1 MALHELELWDGR
13 HTWCHGFRDGLPW
26 WRWRWAPDGL
36 MTRRQL
42 HAAGRRLRPR
52 QEPYGLITC
61 HRGKR
66 VGVLFRVDQTLPA
79 ARITEAKR
87 AAAAAMER
95 GARTC
100 PGCRELR
107 SYRIPA
113 STRRCWVCMDASGD
127 YGQPPAVA

>member
-1 MALHELELWDGR
+1 MAIHDLELWDGR
-13 HTWCHGFRDGLPW
+13 QTWCHGWREGLPW

-52 QEPYGLITC
+52 QEPYGLICC

-66 VGVLFRVDQTLPA
+66 VGVLWRVDLTLPA
-79 ARITEAKR
+79 ARLTTAKR
-87 AAAAAMER
+87 DAVAAMER

-100 PGCRELR
+100 PECHEVRD
-107 SYRIPA
+107 YRIPT
-113 STRRCWVCMDASGD
+113 STKRCWICMAATGD
-127 YGQPPAVA
+127 YGEEPAA